1 MLSALDLTTLNFGEP
16 RWLWLL
22 TVPAA
27 LLVAWVWRL
36 AAHRRDAANLTRSL
50 ESPLPPRFPLFGD
63 AVFWL
68 CAIAAIAT
76 LVIALARPQVVTSFM
91 RSGGVDI
98 VVLLD
103 GSASMYVPDVEGD
116 RWQRSVRFLRTLGD
130 SMSWT
135 DDRVA
140 LTLFAHIAAPQI
152 RLTRDPN
159 TVFFFLDH
167 LDTVSPFPLEDDT
180 TWDTN
185 IELGIYWGM
194 QVIDKDAELRGQ
206 PSTNAA
212 AFVLV
217 SDGQAWSGEVENSL
231 ATAVERGLPVF
242 VVGVGTVAGGIIPD
256 PEAGARG
263 TPPVASRL
271 DRSSL
276 RQIAA
281 ASGGQYFEI
290 GAEADADIA
299 NEIIGATRARS
310 VVTVAEPRM
319 EDAYWRFLLA
329 AAGLAIAGV
338 LFLRDRTELMLQL
351 AGAALAAASLSALL
365 L

>member
-1 MLSALDLTTLNFGEP
+1 MFSEVDLATLEFGEP

-22 TVPAA
+22 VVPAV
-27 LLVAWVWRL
+27 LLAAWIWRL
-36 AAHRRDAANLTRSL
+36 AAHRRDAARLTRARP
-50 ESPLPPRFPLFGD
+50 SPLQPKFPLFGD
-63 AVFWL
+63 ALFWL
-68 CAIAAIAT
+68 CAIGTIAS
-76 LVIALARPQVVTSFM
+76 LVVALARPQVVTSLM

-116 RWQRSVRFLRTLGD
+116 RWQRSMRFLRTLGD
-130 SMSWT
+130 SVSWD

-159 TVFFFLDH
+159 TFFFFLDH
-167 LDTVSPFPLEDDT
+167 LDTGSPFPLEDDT

-212 AFVLV
+212 AFVLL

-231 ATAVERGLPVF
+231 ATAAERGLPVF

-256 PEAGARG
+256 PQAATRG
-263 TPPVASRL
+263 TAPILSRL
-271 DRSSL
+271 DRASL
-276 RQIAA
+276 REIAA
-281 ASGGQYFEI
+281 ASGGRYFEL
-290 GAEADADIA
+290 GAAADMDIA
-299 NEIIGATRARS
+299 NEIVGATRVRS
-310 VVTVAEPRM
+310 VVTLAEPRM
-319 EDAYWRFLLA
+319 EELYWRCLLA
-329 AAGLAIAGV
+329 AVILGV
-338 LFLRDRTELMLQL
+338 GSVVFLRDRSELLLQL
-351 AGAALAAASLSALL
+351 AGGALAAASLSALL